1 MIPSAKKASGPRAFL
16 FAASRAELPTLP
28 ARERGG
34 ACHRHSG
41 TKAVAQPSNGPSV
54 CMRSASLERTRRGH
68 VKLSPG
74 VARSRDAGRAMW
86 RTATASFGGPAASA
100 ALIQLRTGLLVELQ
114 ELGEPRPR
122 SGTSPPLRLSRLWE
136 CARFSMAAA
145 IDSDRQTLSAV
156 SPRRCLR
163 AESSRKGRCCRAIW
177 ALSRARPVAGR
188 LSDGGRGG
196 AAWVR
201 RAPLRSC
208 CGSRVS
214 SS

>member
-1 MIPSAKKASGPRAFL
+1 MANAEVARSA
-16 FAASRAELPTLP
+16 AATRSALLR

-34 ACHRHSG
+34 ACDRHSG
-41 TKAVAQPSNGPSV
+41 TKAAVAQPSSGPWV
-54 CMRSASLERTRRGH
+54 C
-68 VKLSPG
+68 
-74 VARSRDAGRAMW
+74 RAMW
-86 RTATASFGGPAASA
+86 RTVKANFGGPAASA
-100 ALIQLRTGLLVELQ
+100 ASIQLRTGLLVELQ

-122 SGTSPPLRLSRLWE
+122 SGTSPPLRLSLLCG
-136 CARFSMAAA
+136 CARFSMAAAA

-163 AESSRKGRCCRAIW
+163 AESSRTGRCCRAIW
-177 ALSRARPVAGR
+177 ALSRARPVVGR

-208 CGSRVS
+208 CGSRVWS
-214 SS
+214 S

>member
-1 MIPSAKKASGPRAFL
+1 VSEGELRFCSSGKAATSEEARGRSFHAKGAALATGTPGQKQQSPSRRADRRCACGRRRWSAPEGARQAQSG
-16 FAASRAELPTLP
+16 
-28 ARERGG
+28 RGPFTRYG
-34 ACHRHSG
+34 PCD
-41 TKAVAQPSNGPSV
+41 VADGQGQ
-54 CMRSASLERTRRGH
+54 
-68 VKLSPG
+68 
-74 VARSRDAGRAMW
+74 
-86 RTATASFGGPAASA
+86 FGGPAASA
-100 ALIQLRTGLLVELQ
+100 ASIQLRAGLLVGLQ

-122 SGTSPPLRLSRLWE
+122 SGTSPPLRLSLLWG

-163 AESSRKGRCCRAIW
+163 VESSRKGRCCRAIW
-177 ALSRARPVAGR
+177 AVSRARPVAGR

-201 RAPLRSC
+201 PAPLRSC